1 MSVNERD
8 LDYESHLN
16 EYCAYLENDALKD
29 TYWHHRAQQ
38 VHVLCAIQAI
48 SELQTEIVIVGQ
60 KIENDKAYHQLVH
73 GAALRS
79 KLIWSALR
87 LLMQLAPPDR
97 IEPMSMDDSFEVS
110 RALNDIYIHIL
121 GMLDNYAWALV
132 HLSKNE
138 EIEKLNPLSVSLFSE
153 KLMKHTALR
162 EFKTVVSEYNDWS
175 AQVKA
180 LRNPVAHRIP
190 LSVVHTLFNEQEEKL
205 YHSKY
210 ADWWNAGEKLVELMA
225 ALATKAE
232 IEKQSEM
239 VDHLYSALQKIGRF
253 LPAIKH
259 DPAEALVPIYPTVPQ
274 DVGVATIIVRKIN
287 SIILR

>member
-8 LDYESHLN
+8 LDYESHLD
-16 EYCAYLENDALKD
+16 EYRAYLKNDELKD

-38 VHVLCAIQAI
+38 VHALCAIQAI
-48 SELQTEIVIVGQ
+48 GELKSEIVIVGQ
-60 KIENDKAYHQLVH
+60 KTKNNKAYDQLVH

-87 LLMQLAPPDR
+87 LLVQLAPPNR
-97 IEPMSMDDSFEVS
+97 TEPMSMNDSFEVS

-121 GMLDNYAWALV
+121 GLLDNYAWALV

-138 EIEKLNPLSVSLFSE
+138 EIEKLNPLSVSLFSD
-153 KLMKHTALR
+153 KLMKHRTLL
-162 EFKTVVSEYNDWS
+162 EYNAVLSKYGDWS
-175 AQVKA
+175 EQVKT

-190 LSVVHTLFNEQEEKL
+190 LSVVHTVLNEQEEKL
-205 YHSKY
+205 YNSKY
-210 ADWWNAGEKLVELMA
+210 LEWWNESEKLVELIA
-225 ALATKAE
+225 ATAAKIE
-232 IEKQSEM
+232 IEDQSEK
-239 VDHLYSALQKIGRF
+239 VDRLYSALQKIGSF

-259 DPAEALVPIYPTVPQ
+259 DPAESFVPIYPTVPQ

-287 SIILR
+287 SIVVK